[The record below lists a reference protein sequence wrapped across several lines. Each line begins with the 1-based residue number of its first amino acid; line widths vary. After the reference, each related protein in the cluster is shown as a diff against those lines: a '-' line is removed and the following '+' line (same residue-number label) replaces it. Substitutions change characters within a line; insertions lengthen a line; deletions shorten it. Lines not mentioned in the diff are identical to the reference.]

1 MRRTI
6 LAAMMTIMVLICCPS
21 SSWAMWPF
29 TGDDQRKTHEALDVS
44 IQTGAET
51 AKEVRGTR
59 SDIKTAKKE
68 ITEELQKGMGGLK
81 SEMAEFT
88 KAVKARK
95 DPNIKPVL
103 TAMGLLLAAILLLML
118 IAVIVFSRKKFPETN
133 VVKISPTERVG
144 KCSIC
149 NRPVK
154 PENWKRHLRRSV
166 CEETGKKMSKKVE
179 LILA

>member
-1 MRRTI
+1 MRRII
-6 LAAMMTIMVLICCPS
+6 LAAMMSLTVLICCAS
-21 SSWAMWPF
+21 SSWAFWPF
-29 TGDDQRKTHEALDVS
+29 TGNDQRKTHEALDVT

-51 AKEVRGTR
+51 AKEVRNTR
-59 SDIKTAKKE
+59 EDIKTAKDE
-68 ITEELQKGMGGLK
+68 ISRNLQEGMGGLK
-81 SEMAEFT
+81 KEMAEFT

-103 TAMGLLLAAILLLML
+103 TALGLLLAAILLVML
-118 IAVIVFSRKKFPETN
+118 IAVIIFSRKKFPEAN
-133 VVKISPTERVG
+133 IVKIPPTERVG

-166 CEETGKKMSKKVE
+166 CEDTGKKMGKKVE